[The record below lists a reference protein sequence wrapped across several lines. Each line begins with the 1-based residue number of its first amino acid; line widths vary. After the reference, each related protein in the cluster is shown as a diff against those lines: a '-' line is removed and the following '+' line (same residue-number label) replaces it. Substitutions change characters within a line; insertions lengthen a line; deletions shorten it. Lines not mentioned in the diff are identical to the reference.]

1 MVACHMTPT
10 EKTKLEA
17 LCTCIMEEHDPLKLT
32 RLMIELNDLLERKPV
47 LSVDE
52 AEPKRKPA

>member
-1 MVACHMTPT
+1 MVVCHMTT
-10 EKTKLEA
+10 EEKTKLEA

-47 LSVDE
+47 LNVDD
-52 AEPKRKPA
+52 AESKRKPA

>member
-1 MVACHMTPT
+1 MTPT

-17 LCTCIMEEHDPLKLT
+17 LCTCIMEEQDPLKLT

-47 LSVDE
+47 LSVDD
-52 AEPKRKPA
+52 AESKRKPA